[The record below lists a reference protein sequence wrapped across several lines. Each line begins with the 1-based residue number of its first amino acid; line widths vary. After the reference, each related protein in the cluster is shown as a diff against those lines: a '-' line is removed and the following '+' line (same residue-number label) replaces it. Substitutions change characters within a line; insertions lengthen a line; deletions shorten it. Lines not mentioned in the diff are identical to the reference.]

1 MYDIIGDVHG
11 HAQLL
16 KKLLLTLGYK
26 KTASGYAHPER
37 KAIFVGD
44 FVNRGPQIK
53 KTIRVIRSMVESGNA
68 FAILG
73 NHELYLI
80 IDHLR
85 SRKTVSPKKDI
96 SVIKTVNEFS
106 EDPEEWNDHIKWL
119 RSLPLFLELN
129 GLRIVHACW
138 SDEAVEFLK
147 KNLPPGKIKKD
158 VFRKLRKEP
167 GSPLAKNIWLLTK
180 GILFSM
186 PGDLK
191 IISNKGVSPRNFRIK
206 WWEDPYDKT
215 FGQLS
220 FEAKYQLPEY
230 TIPPQILPDSL
241 PYGENDPPLFFG
253 HYCRKDGPHIISHNL
268 CCIDAC
274 IAGSKSLLAYRW
286 DGETALTEDK
296 ICRVKKT
303 LF

>member
-26 KTASGYAHPER
+26 KTGSGYAHPER

-44 FVNRGPQIK
+44 FVNRGPEIK
-53 KTIRVIRSMVESGNA
+53 KTIRIIRSMVESGNA

-73 NHELYLI
+73 NHELNLI

-85 SRKTVSPKKDI
+85 SRKVISPWKDI
-96 SVIKTVNEFS
+96 SVIKTVNEFRDDPDEW
-106 EDPEEWNDHIKWL
+106 EDQMKWM
-119 RSLPLFLELN
+119 RSLPFYLEFE

-138 SDEAVEFLK
+138 SDEAVEYIK
-147 KNLPPGKIKKD
+147 KNLPPGKIKKK
-158 VFRKLRKEP
+158 VFRNLRKEP
-167 GSPLAKNIWLLTK
+167 ESPLSRNIWLLTRGLHFK
-180 GILFSM
+180 L

-191 IISNKGVSPRNFRIK
+191 LISNKGISPRSFRIK
-206 WWEDPYDKT
+206 WWEEPRDKT
-215 FGQLS
+215 FEQLS
-220 FEAKYQLPEY
+220 FDSKHQLPEY
-230 TIPPQILPDSL
+230 TIPPQILPQSL
-241 PYGENDPPLFFG
+241 PYGEKNPPVFFG

-274 IAGSKSLLAYRW
+274 IAGSKTLLAYRW
-286 DGETALTEDK
+286 DGEKALTEDK